1 MKRLISIGGN
11 VKLTRVSTGLL
22 QDADFTK
29 IIEVGSDYNSRNIY
43 FYDEPN
49 MHVDTALVKAREMK
63 RRFGIEILYI
73 DYLQC
78 FSGNPK
84 LARHEQ
90 VAEASRSLKALAR
103 KLEIPVV
110 VTAQLRRDAEGN
122 RPKLSDFSD
131 STQIER
137 DCDIAVMIFND
148 KKKNKPLKT
157 YLLIEKNRDGE
168 CSDFEIIF
176 NKENLRFEN
185 FRSGQ

>member
-1 MKRLISIGGN
+1 MKW
-11 VKLTRVSTGLL
+11 
-22 QDADFTK
+22 F
-29 IIEVGSDYNSRNIY
+29 
-43 FYDEPN
+43 
-49 MHVDTALVKAREMK
+49 
-63 RRFGIEILYI
+63 
-73 DYLQC
+73 
-78 FSGNPK
+78 
-84 LARHEQ
+84 RHEQ

-148 KKKNKPLKT
+148 KKKNKTLKT